1 MAQTVR
7 LFLAGLGVII
17 IGVIQ
22 TSPAA
27 DEAKSP
33 VAEVRIDADGTV
45 HTPPLD
51 VPLSAYMSEQT
62 KRAFIEEAFHVSDA
76 DTLKGA
82 SISKIRKYIDSKQQE
97 MVDRARA
104 IYPVNIEQK
113 LVAGVATR
121 VITPLHG
128 VAESNRGRVLINL
141 HGGGFSVGAGNE
153 ALLESIPIAGFGK
166 FKVISVDYREGPE
179 FKFPSAS
186 QDVAAVYRVLLKEYR
201 SRNIGIYG
209 CSAGGTLT
217 AMAVAW
223 LQKENMAKPG
233 AIGIFSAGAFAGFS
247 TAPEA
252 IGAWGGDSRF
262 TTPPLVGEK
271 SPPVHPKPAL
281 AVPTDVPAYLSTA
294 NLADPLVSPA
304 LSAAVLAK
312 FPPTLLITGTRA
324 YDMSAAVQT
333 QRLLTKAGVN
343 ADLHLWDGLGHCFI
357 LDADFPE
364 SQEAFAVITHFF
376 DTHLGHHD

>member
-1 MAQTVR
+1 MAQTAK
-7 LFLAGLGVII
+7 LFLAGLGVTIFGMNHPSSATDATI
-17 IGVIQ
+17 
-22 TSPAA
+22 
-27 DEAKSP
+27 SP
-33 VAEVRIDADGTV
+33 VPKVHIDADGTI

-62 KRAFIEEAFHVSDA
+62 KRAFIEEAFHISDA

-82 SISKIRKYIDSKQQE
+82 SIATIRKYIDSKQQK

-113 LVAGVATR
+113 LFAGVATR
-121 VITPLHG
+121 VITPVDG
-128 VAESNRGRVLINL
+128 VAASNRGRVLINL
-141 HGGGFSVGAGNE
+141 HGGGFVVGAGNE

-186 QDVAAVYRVLLKEYR
+186 QDVAAVYRELLKEYEPR
-201 SRNIGIYG
+201 SIGIYG
-209 CSAGGTLT
+209 CSAGGILT

-223 LQKENMAKPG
+223 LQRENLATPG
-233 AIGIFSAGAFAGFS
+233 AIGIFSAGAFGGFYS
-247 TAPEA
+247 APA
-252 IGAWGGDSRF
+252 AAGAWGGDSRF
-262 TTPPLVGEK
+262 TAPPLVGEEP
-271 SPPVHPKPAL
+271 PPVHPKPAP
-281 AVPTDVPAYLSTA
+281 AGPTDATAYLSSA

-304 LSAAVLAK
+304 LSAAILTK
-312 FPPTLLITGTRA
+312 FPPTLLVTGTRA

-333 QRLLTKAGVN
+333 QRLLTKAGVT

-357 LDADFPE
+357 LDSDFPE
-364 SQEAFAVITHFF
+364 SKEAFAVITHFF
-376 DTHLGHHD
+376 DMHLGRHN